1 MSRVVEGKGFFKEA
15 TVEDFPPFDVITI
28 DTGRT
33 LAVHVERYMFD
44 GDGFIETLIKDAFDT
59 LTSNKI
65 HSAPVFNKQTNK
77 YDGFFDVADMVVY
90 VIEALR
96 ATSGPDVEV
105 PDTFANVQAIIEWVH
120 RHDSEAVAN
129 IVNISQRNPFKSLSP
144 SSDLLAA
151 LELLGNKGLKRLPVV
166 DLETGKV
173 AKLISQS
180 TLNRYLLQHEA
191 AYASFGQDTVG
202 QIAHFHKDVISVA
215 MNAPALRA
223 FELIMKHDIS
233 AIAVTEPVAR
243 SKRVVGTISDTDMKA
258 IVQKQNFSLYQVT
271 VEKLLRVIRPDKVNF
286 VLSVTDKTKLA
297 DIPSMLEANRVHRV
311 YVVDYT
317 ANLTGVITFKELM
330 AELLVRVKKEYVD
343 WSQ

>member
-28 DTGRT
+28 DT
-33 LAVHVERYMFD
+33 
-44 GDGFIETLIKDAFDT
+44 ETLIKDAFDT

-180 TLNRYLLQHEA
+180 TLNRYLLQVREML
-191 AYASFGQDTVG
+191 S
-202 QIAHFHKDVISVA
+202 
-215 MNAPALRA
+215 RA
-223 FELIMKHDIS
+223 DPDCLLVE
-233 AIAVTEPVAR
+233 
-243 SKRVVGTISDTDMKA
+243 DTD
-258 IVQKQNFSLYQVT
+258 
-271 VEKLLRVIRPDKVNF
+271 
-286 VLSVTDKTKLA
+286 
-297 DIPSMLEANRVHRV
+297 
-311 YVVDYT
+311 
-317 ANLTGVITFKELM
+317 
-330 AELLVRVKKEYVD
+330 
-343 WSQ
+343 SQHACGCHFEC